1 MIARIVGTIVELEGD
16 AVVVDVGGVGYLL
29 SVPLNLAS
37 ELELDA
43 EVTLQVHTQ
52 VREDAITLFGFDSR
66 TQRQAFE
73 QLLTVNGVGARIA
86 LAVLG
91 TLTVAELAAAVA
103 AEDLRALQRVSGVG
117 KRVAQRIVFDL
128 AGKLSPEFIP
138 VGVGQAAPAAK
149 AKPQDPLPLA
159 LAQLGYKRSEI
170 DRAVAQL
177 AAQGKAEAS
186 LDERIR
192 LSLKHLSGG

>member
-1 MIARIVGTIVELEGD
+1 MIARITGLLVEIEGD
-16 AVVVDVGGVGYLL
+16 SLVVDVGGVGYLL
-29 SVPLNLAS
+29 SVPSTVAAG
-37 ELELDA
+37 LEIDS

-52 VREDAITLFGFDSR
+52 VREDAIQLFGFTSR
-66 TQRQAFE
+66 SQRQAFE

-91 TLTVAELAAAVA
+91 TLTVAELADAVVR
-103 AEDLRALQRVSGVG
+103 EDLRVLQRVSGVG

-128 AGKLSPEFIP
+128 AGKLTPEFVP
-138 VGVGQAAPAAK
+138 VGQGPAVPALAP
-149 AKPQDPLPLA
+149 KPQDPLPLA

-170 DRAVAQL
+170 DKAQ
-177 AAQGKAEAS
+177 AWIASQGKAEAS

-192 LSLKHLSGG
+192 LALKHLSGG

>member
-1 MIARIVGTIVELEGD
+1 MIARITGILVEAEGD
-16 AVVVDVGGVGYLL
+16 ALVVDVGGVGYLL
-29 SVPLNLAS
+29 SVPGSMVAD
-37 ELELDA
+37 LELDA
-43 EVTLQVHTQ
+43 EITLLVHTQ
-52 VREDAITLFGFDSR
+52 VRDDAIQLFGFPDR

-73 QLLTVNGVGARIA
+73 LLLKVTGVGAKIA

-91 TLTVAELAAAVA
+91 TLSVQELATAVT
-103 AEDLRALQRVSGVG
+103 AEDLRPLQRVTGVG

-128 AGKLSPEFIP
+128 AGKLTPEFVP
-138 VGVGQAAPAAK
+138 VGLDPTDTASP

-170 DRAVAQL
+170 ERVQAWL
-177 AAQGKAEAS
+177 ARQDKLEAS

-192 LSLKHLSGG
+192 MSLKHLSGR